1 MLDEVPCNS
10 DAADN
15 WIFGKPSGNWTG
27 LKSNG
32 VNLMIAL
39 KPVENC
45 TKGAYNRKWNRWKGQ
60 NTGVHLYFPEE
71 LEHLELCRIYRCTQQ
86 ISRFYEAVL
95 TKITTTLQINNSFHS
110 FTPGHEI
117 LGEPPEVLMLPKC
130 PCVGFLPK
138 NCSIAFGVDGK
149 DKNYCG
155 NPQEHL
161 LAAHVTKMFALLR
174 RIQKKVIAEDEKIT
188 VIVDTATDRKKCVKW
203 LENELE
209 KNCIS
214 NVDVK
219 TIEQCR
225 GMELPTLVTI
235 THGENIFHQVSLNC
249 LRICVNHRLFSF
261 KK

>member
-10 DAADN
+10 DFVHN
-15 WIFGKPSGNWTG
+15 RCFGGPSGNWTG

-130 PCVGFLPK
+130 PCVGFANL
-138 NCSIAFGVDGK
+138 
-149 DKNYCG
+149 YCE

-235 THGENIFHQVSLNC
+235 THGENIFYQVSLNC
-249 LRICVNHRLFSF
+249 LRICVNHGLFSF